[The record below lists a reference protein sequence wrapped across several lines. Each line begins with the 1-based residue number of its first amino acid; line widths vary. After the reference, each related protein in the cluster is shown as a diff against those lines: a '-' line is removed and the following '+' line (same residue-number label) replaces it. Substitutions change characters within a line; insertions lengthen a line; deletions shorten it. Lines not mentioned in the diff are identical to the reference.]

1 MRGVPLVLQFLIF
14 YLTAGLHQIL
24 HNVLLMA
31 FVVLRMAVSRI
42 NIVINTKNIHYCSQM
57 QHKITVASATVQ
69 NNSESARKCHYVL
82 QSCKARPIPHCSVS
96 AGEGFA
102 APILILI

>member
-1 MRGVPLVLQFLIF
+1 
-14 YLTAGLHQIL
+14 
-24 HNVLLMA
+24 
-31 FVVLRMAVSRI
+31 
-42 NIVINTKNIHYCSQM
+42 M

-69 NNSESARKCHYVL
+69 NNSESACKHHHKL

-102 APILILI
+102 APVQMHQF